1 MGLVEPINSRIT
13 DPRYFLNTPHQ
24 GTAHSSPK
32 DFHTGEE
39 TALGCL
45 TGQIPGCCLSTEA
58 GG

>member
-32 DFHTGEE
+32 HSCMGERA
-39 TALGCL
+39 ALGCL
-45 TGQIPGCCLSTEA
+45 TE
-58 GG
+58 GGSLAAA